1 MGKINK
7 TVLRETKYIAFTVI
21 ILSIFMQLIFIGLE
35 KWDITVLLGNLLS
48 GIISILNFLLMGLT
62 IQKVVSSKD
71 GNTRNVI
78 RLSESLRTLMV
89 LLAMI
94 FGVVFPCF
102 NTVTALVPLFF
113 PRIAIIFRP
122 LFGGK
127 YDYEKPIRGEIIE
140 EKKSNN

>member
-1 MGKINK
+1 MRKINK
-7 TVLRETKYIAFTVI
+7 TVLRETKYIAFAVI

-48 GIISILNFLLMGLT
+48 GIVAILNFLLMGLT
-62 IQKVVSSKD
+62 IQKVVSSND
-71 GNTRNVI
+71 GNSRNVI
-78 RLSESLRTLMV
+78 RLSESLRTLML
-89 LLAMI
+89 LLAMTL
-94 FGVVFPCF
+94 GVVLSCF

-122 LFGGK
+122 LFGRK

>member
-1 MGKINK
+1 MKKISKN
-7 TVLRETKYIAFTVI
+7 VLKETKYIASAVI
-21 ILSIFMQLIFIGLE
+21 IFSIFMQLIFIGLE
-35 KWDITVLLGNLLS
+35 IWDITVLLGNLLS
-48 GIISILNFLLMGLT
+48 GIVAVLNFFFMGIT
-62 IQKVVSSKD
+62 IQKVVSSND

-89 LLAMI
+89 LLTMI
-94 FGVVFPCF
+94 FGVAFPCF

-122 LFGGK
+122 LFRGNT
-127 YDYEKPIRGEIIE
+127 RGEIIE

>member
-1 MGKINK
+1 MGRINK
-7 TVLRETKYIAFTVI
+7 TILRETKYIAGAVI

-78 RLSESLRTLMV
+78 RLSESLRTLM
-89 LLAMI
+89 LLLTMI
-94 FGVVFPCF
+94 FGVAFPCF

-122 LFGGK
+122 LFRGNT
-127 YDYEKPIRGEIIE
+127 RGEIIE

>member
-7 TVLRETKYIAFTVI
+7 TVLRETKYIAFAVI

-48 GIISILNFLLMGLT
+48 GIVAILNFLLMGLT
-62 IQKVVSSKD
+62 IQKVVSSND
-71 GNTRNVI
+71 GNSRNVI
-78 RLSESLRTLMV
+78 RLSESLRTLML
-89 LLAMI
+89 LLAMTL
-94 FGVVFPCF
+94 GVVLSCF

-122 LFGGK
+122 LFRGNT
-127 YDYEKPIRGEIIE
+127 RGEIIE

>member
-7 TVLRETKYIAFTVI
+7 TVLRETKYIAGAVI

-48 GIISILNFLLMGLT
+48 GIIAILNFFLMGLT

-122 LFGGK
+122 LFRGNT
-127 YDYEKPIRGEIIE
+127 RGEIIE

>member
-35 KWDITVLLGNLLS
+35 KWDITVLWGNLLS

-122 LFGGK
+122 LFRGNT
-127 YDYEKPIRGEIIE
+127 RGEIIE

>member
-1 MGKINK
+1 MGRINK
-7 TVLRETKYIAFTVI
+7 TILRETKYIAGAVI

-78 RLSESLRTLMV
+78 RLSESLRTLM
-89 LLAMI
+89 LLLTMI
-94 FGVVFPCF
+94 FGVAFPCF

-127 YDYEKPIRGEIIE
+127 YDYEKPIRGENI